1 MKIIQLSDIHL
12 SSTNL
17 TDLQNY
23 FMEALLTD
31 LKAEHAKKPIDLIV
45 FTGDLVDKG
54 GASLGVDPY
63 QIFEQE
69 VISRL
74 VKTLCLSN
82 SQVLLIPGNHDIDRE
97 KVEKHSEY
105 YLADKLDKDMANSQL
120 NEMRDAFCAY
130 NERIRPFKTFEK
142 NFHATTPDYLYSN
155 NESAAILTEE
165 GKKIGLAM
173 INDSWRC
180 SGDLK
185 KEQHFIGSNQLFN
198 AKKHFTTQHTT
209 LNIALFHHPLE
220 ALNDSEAEELEAIL
234 KAHDFHIAFFGHSHK
249 YRAESVYSA
258 SGGFLTI
265 NGRSAFN
272 NSKEISSIFQPGYII
287 LDVNVEH
294 HTYEIHARKFILNGY
309 RFDKDTD
316 SLPDGTHA
324 GKLPTKN
331 RYYEL
336 AEQSNNEDKNLP
348 DSYTADVERI
358 VKLLIGKSL
367 YPNPYI
373 FIRELIQNSVDA
385 CDRVKQ
391 VQTHLSPKI
400 VITLN
405 TPENYIEVLD
415 EGDGMSKKVLKNH
428 FSVIGKSIS
437 QEFNDNTGNFSLISK
452 FGIGFISTFIVAD
465 RIKISTKHETDQQ
478 VTFEI
483 KNVFKGFEY
492 LQSDA
497 ENRLN
502 TTGTIV
508 RIYLKQ
514 GYDPNIAFGQAMHY
528 CRHIA
533 NLECYQNGSGVKKHE
548 SWNIES
554 CSYIEVETNDRYE
567 FRLGLSPNAIN
578 LIASNS
584 GFIITEMPL
593 PIIPYKFPYIIGG
606 EINFKPG
613 GIDFDVSRSNIIPSE
628 KASACQK
635 EISFLLRKF
644 FRQALESENLP
655 IKQIVVG
662 YLQHYLQ
669 FYEQDKQQMYASYA
683 DFYSKKELVDLCANH
698 TMIIYRGIQMNLATA
713 FITMKAMKLDAVFIT
728 GQAGLNDYQ
737 MILKQYLEN
746 KGHLVVRNKPINVQ
760 LRHASPQAS
769 LDQVLRFIGEIYGI
783 VIKDLSAVDNSF
795 LIDMKMDKKQFPEA
809 LIQCILKIETTYEV
823 SIEIGRFNKQN
834 KPSVANGRDYFLNYD
849 HDSVQSL
856 LNRLKELSEEVLD
869 IYLLGL
875 LGLKLQ

>member
-12 SSTNL
+12 SNSNL
-17 TDLQNY
+17 TNLQNY
-23 FMEALLTD
+23 FMEALLSD
-31 LKAEHAKKPIDLIV
+31 LKAEHLKKPIDVII

-54 GASLGVDPY
+54 GDSLGTDPY

-74 VKTLCLSN
+74 ALGLGISN
-82 SQVLLIPGNHDIDRE
+82 SQILMIPGNHDIERQ

-105 YLADKLDKDMANSQL
+105 YLAEKLDKDMANTYL
-120 NEMRDAFCAY
+120 NDMKDEFNTY
-130 NERIRPFKTFEK
+130 NERIKLFKNFEK
-142 NFHATTPDYLYSN
+142 KFHLSTPDYFYSN
-155 NESAAILTEE
+155 NESVAILSDGEN
-165 GKKIGLAM
+165 KVGLVM

-180 SGDLK
+180 SVDLK
-185 KEQHFIGSNQLFN
+185 KEQHFIGINQLFN
-198 AKKHFTTQHTT
+198 AKKRFAAQHTK

-220 ALNDSEAEELEAIL
+220 AINSAEAEEIEAIL
-234 KAHDFHIAFFGHSHK
+234 KAQDFHVAFFGHSHK
-249 YRAESVYSA
+249 YRAESVHSA
-258 SGGFLTI
+258 NGGFLTI

-272 NSKEISSIFQPGYII
+272 NSKEISSVFQPGYIV
-287 LDVNVEH
+287 LDVDVDH
-294 HTYEIHARKFILNGY
+294 QTYEIQARKFILNGY

-316 SLPDGTHA
+316 SLPNGCHS
-324 GKLPTKN
+324 GKLPIKN

-336 AEQSNNEDKNLP
+336 AEQSNNDDKNLP
-348 DSYTADVERI
+348 DSYTADVDRI

-385 CDRVKQ
+385 CNRVKQ
-391 VQTHLSPKI
+391 VHTHLSPKI
-400 VITLN
+400 IISLN
-405 TPENYIEVLD
+405 TTENYIEVLD
-415 EGDGMSKKVLKNH
+415 EGDGMSKEVLKNH

-465 RIKISTKHETDQQ
+465 KIQISTKHEMDEQ
-478 VTFEI
+478 VTFKI

-492 LQSDA
+492 SQSNL
-497 ENRLN
+497 ENRLQ

-514 GYDPNIAFGQAMHY
+514 GYIPQVAFSQAMHY

-533 NLECYQNGSGVKKHE
+533 NLECYQNGSRVQKHE

-554 CSYIEVETNDRYE
+554 CLYTEVQTNDRYE
-567 FRLGLSPNAIN
+567 LKLGLSPHAIN

-584 GFIITEMPL
+584 GFIITDLPL

-613 GIDFDVSRSNIIPSE
+613 GIDFDVSRSNVMPSE

-635 EISFLLRKF
+635 EISILLRKF
-644 FRQALESENLP
+644 FRQALESEGSN
-655 IKQIVVG
+655 IKQVVVS

-669 FYEQDKQQMYASYA
+669 FYEQDKQQMYATYA
-683 DFYSKKELVDLCANH
+683 DFYSKNELLDLCAKN
-698 TMIIYRGIQMNLATA
+698 TMVVYQSIQMSLASA
-713 FITMKAMKLDAVFIT
+713 ISTMKLLKLDTIFTTNQV
-728 GQAGLNDYQ
+728 GLNDYQ
-737 MILKQYLEN
+737 IILKQYLEN
-746 KGHLVVRNKPINVQ
+746 KGFIVVRNQTISVQ
-760 LRHASPQAS
+760 LRHAAPQGS
-769 LDQVLRFIGEIYGI
+769 LDQVLRLIGEIHG
-783 VIKDLSAVDNSF
+783 VLVKDLSAVDSSF
-795 LIDMKMDKKQFPEA
+795 LVDMKMDKKQFPES
-809 LIQCILKIETTYEV
+809 LVKCIKKIEEIYRLSV
-823 SIEIGRFNKQN
+823 EIGPFNKHN
-834 KPSVANGRDYFLNYD
+834 KPSVANGKDYFLNYD
-849 HDSVQSL
+849 HDSFQSM
-856 LNRLKELSEEVLD
+856 LNQQTELQGEILYT
-869 IYLLGL
+869 YLLGL